1 MSVDYIV
8 SSLPQ
13 LSFSQQPP
21 ISWERFVE
29 ACGGAME
36 RVGNMLDTRWR
47 DLETELRNAAA
58 MSRGS
63 ERSCR
68 AALGCRLYWRARVAS
83 CFQEKDPMKRQT
95 LLDRAW
101 WDAAGELADPASPL
115 GVGALA
121 AYAVRL
127 RLAIG
132 RSRISQEEG
141 MAAVDSA
148 AAGVTQEGTR

>member
-13 LSFSQQPP
+13 LSFSQPPP
-21 ISWERFVE
+21 ISWDRFAE
-29 ACGGAME
+29 ACGSAME
-36 RVGNMLDTRWR
+36 RVEGILAARWR

-58 MSRGS
+58 MSRDS

-68 AALGCRLYWRARVAS
+68 AARGCSLYWRARVAS
-83 CFQEKDPMKRQT
+83 CFQEKDPMKRQA

-101 WDAAGELADPASPL
+101 WDAAEELADPASPL
-115 GVGALA
+115 GIGALA

-148 AAGVTQEGTR
+148 AAGVTQEGAK

>member
-13 LSFSQQPP
+13 LSFSQPPP
-21 ISWERFVE
+21 IGWDRFAEV
-29 ACGGAME
+29 CGDAMG
-36 RVGNMLDTRWR
+36 RVDEILGTRWR

-58 MSRGS
+58 VSRGS
-63 ERSCR
+63 ERHRR
-68 AALGCRLYWRARVAS
+68 AARGCSLYWRSRVAS
-83 CFQEKDPMKRQT
+83 CFQEKDPMKRQA
-95 LLDRAW
+95 LIDRAW

-115 GVGALA
+115 GAGALA

-132 RSRISQEEG
+132 RSRISRDDG
-141 MAAVDSA
+141 MAAVDAAASA
-148 AAGVTQEGTR
+148 ATQEGAQ

>member
-8 SSLPQ
+8 SSLPL
-13 LSFSQQPP
+13 LSFSQPAP
-21 ISWERFVE
+21 IGWERFAAICGDSMGSVGEIVE
-29 ACGGAME
+29 G
-36 RVGNMLDTRWR
+36 RWR
-47 DLETELRNAAA
+47 DIETQLRNAAA
-58 MSRGS
+58 LSRGS

-68 AALGCRLYWRARVAS
+68 AAKGCSVFWRNRVAS

-95 LLDRAW
+95 LLDRVW

-115 GVGALA
+115 GLGALA

-148 AAGVTQEGTR
+148 AAGVTQEGAK